1 MNIRELYNLVEML
14 PEAALGYIV
23 NRMTGD
29 SSLTKDEV
37 QMLSTWITK
46 NQTVDRTSI
55 IRQILL
61 AIDYANIKYI
71 DNPTEEEQYK
81 AVCSEAT
88 LIQYIKNPSENI
100 QMAALQGGTP
110 ASRIFN
116 MIEQPSE
123 SLFIAVIKE
132 SPAKIIGMTEP
143 TEAQQMAAISKQPS
157 LITNTTVKWCFKAQR
172 KAFEIEKDYFQYL
185 SDPTEDECWIAL
197 QHNPSFL
204 KHITEPSDDMKS
216 FAIIVS

>member
-29 SSLTKDEV
+29 ACLTKDEKQV
-37 QMLSTWITK
+37 LSGWISK
-46 NQTVDRTSI
+46 NKTEDRSEV

-61 AIDYANIKYI
+61 TIDYSNIKFI
-71 DNPTEEEQYK
+71 NNPTEEEQYK

-100 QMAALQGGTP
+100 QMAALQTGTS

-116 MIEQPSE
+116 MIENPSE
-123 SLFIAVIKE
+123 QLFIAVIKE
-132 SPAKIIGMTEP
+132 SPAKIVGMTNP
-143 TEAQQMAAISKQPS
+143 TEAQQLAAISKQDS
-157 LITNTTVKWCFKAQR
+157 LITNTTVNWCAKAQR
-172 KAFEIEKDYFQYL
+172 KAFEMNKDYFQFL
-185 SDPTEDECWIAL
+185 SEPTEEECWFAL
-197 QHNPSFL
+197 QHNPTFI
-204 KHITEPSDDMKS
+204 KHIKNPSDDMKS

>member
-29 SSLTKDEV
+29 SSLTKDEIR
-37 QMLSTWITK
+37 MLSEWISK
-46 NQTVDRTSI
+46 KEVVDRSDI

-61 AIDYANIKYI
+61 AIDYSNIRYI
-71 DNPTEEEQYK
+71 NNPSEEEQYK

-100 QMAALQGGTP
+100 QMAALQGGTS
-110 ASRIFN
+110 ASKIFN

-132 SPAKIIGMTEP
+132 SPAKIVGMTNP
-143 TEAQQMAAISKQPS
+143 TEAQQLAAISRQES
-157 LITNTTVKWCFKAQR
+157 LITNTTVNWCAKAQR
-172 KAFEIEKDYFQYL
+172 KAFEMNKDYFQFL
-185 SDPTEDECWIAL
+185 SEPTEEECWFAL
-197 QHNPSFL
+197 QHNPTFI
-204 KHITEPSDDMKS
+204 KYIKNPSDDMKS